1 VTLGITNSFLGT
13 VAGGGVTAEELGG
26 MVLLTP
32 TSIAYTGTSASIG
45 ANGSVEF
52 TAVTSLSLNG
62 VFSADYD
69 NYMVVMRMEHNA
81 TTASSYEGVRARL
94 RTSGTD
100 NSTASSY
107 TNQFLNAA
115 STTVSGSRASYDF
128 GSAGI
133 AAWNANKHNGVQLS
147 LFGPYL
153 TQPTAARTTTIS
165 AYLGAEIYDAAWT
178 HNQSV
183 SYDGLTMYVTAVSFT
198 GLVSV
203 YGMVGS

>member
-1 VTLGITNSFLGT
+1 MPTNGL
-13 VAGGGVTAEELGG
+13 VV
-26 MVLLTP
+26 MTP
-32 TSIAYTGTSASIG
+32 TSIAYSGTSASIN
-45 ANGSVEF
+45 ADGSVDF
-52 TAVTSLSLNG
+52 SAVTSLSLNG
-62 VFSADYD
+62 VFTGDYD
-69 NYMVVMRMEHNA
+69 NYMITMRMEHNA

-94 RTSGTD
+94 RASGTD

-107 TNQFLNAA
+107 TGQFINAA

-128 GSAGI
+128 GFAGV

-153 TQPTAARTTTIS
+153 AQPTAARTTTIS
-165 AYLGAEIYDAAWT
+165 AYLGGEIYDAAWT

-198 GLVSV
+198 GLLTVF
-203 YGMVGS
+203 GFNQ